1 MYDRDELVAHA
12 KQCYPS
18 EACGVISNGKL
29 IPIKNVSTRPQD
41 GFVMCPLELGEI
53 MDGQPIDAVF
63 HSHPDDTASPSDH
76 DIARMNRSENK
87 VPWVI
92 VSYPDVD
99 ITVTYPKSEPPLIG
113 RRFVHGVDDCYGVV
127 RDFYRKKL
135 GIELT
140 NYHRDDNWW
149 EQGENLYLDNYEAE
163 GFYEVSMDD
172 LQYGD
177 FILMQ
182 VLSNTVNHAAIY
194 LGDGKILHHLYDRL
208 SRVDIYGGYW
218 LERTARTLRHKC
230 YNVAKVL
237 PLTDEDYADNY

>member
-1 MYDRDELVAHA
+1 MYDRDELVAYA
-12 KQCYPS
+12 EKCYPS

-41 GFVMCPLELGEI
+41 GFVMCPLEFSEI
-53 MDGQPIDAVF
+53 MENHPIDAIF
-63 HSHPDDTASPSDH
+63 HSHPDDTATPSDH
-76 DIARMNRSENK
+76 DIARMNRAENK

-208 SRVDIYGGYW
+208 SRVDTYGGYW